1 MPCPAGR
8 FYSSFDA
15 TKPSDCPLCPAN
27 WFAPSGASA
36 CTPCGNDQ
44 TSSAGAATCDP
55 CVPSAFSVAQ
65 FKCYT
70 AEAQVLVICGYILSV
85 LSSLFSMYK
94 LRIFVRERV
103 DKLVAA
109 GIKPTLKHVVFLDR
123 ALRSHSKRERQ
134 LLSITE
140 PAASFDMNGSTS
152 SPARDGEDVGLMRD
166 FQLQMQQTQQEM
178 KQQFETKLTQQQQ
191 QQQQTQQEM
200 KQQQLLLQQ
209 QLQAVQD
216 QLLALQIKLQQST

>member
-1 MPCPAGR
+1 M
-8 FYSSFDA
+8 
-15 TKPSDCPLCPAN
+15 
-27 WFAPSGASA
+27 
-36 CTPCGNDQ
+36 
-44 TSSAGAATCDP
+44 
-55 CVPSAFSVAQ
+55 PSAFSVAQ

-123 ALRSHSKRERQ
+123 AFRSHSKREME
-134 LLSITE
+134 LLSVTE
-140 PAASFDMNGSTS
+140 PAASYDMNGSTS
-152 SPARDGEDVGLMRD
+152 SPARDGEDVGLLRD

-178 KQQFETKLTQQQQ
+178 KQLFETRLTQ

-200 KQQQLLLQQ
+200 KQQQLLLQ
-209 QLQAVQD
+209 AVQE
-216 QLLALQIKLQQST
+216 QLRALQIKLQQST

>member
-1 MPCPAGR
+1 M
-8 FYSSFDA
+8 
-15 TKPSDCPLCPAN
+15 
-27 WFAPSGASA
+27 
-36 CTPCGNDQ
+36 
-44 TSSAGAATCDP
+44 
-55 CVPSAFSVAQ
+55 PSAFNVAR
-65 FKCYT
+65 FKCFT
-70 AEAQVLVICGYILSV
+70 AEAQVLVICGYSLSV

-123 ALRSHSKRERQ
+123 AFRSHSKREME
-134 LLSITE
+134 LLSVTE
-140 PAASFDMNGSTS
+140 PAASFDMNGSTT
-152 SPARDGEDVGLMRD
+152 SPTRDGEDVGLLRD

-178 KQQFETKLTQQQQ
+178 KQLFETRLTQ